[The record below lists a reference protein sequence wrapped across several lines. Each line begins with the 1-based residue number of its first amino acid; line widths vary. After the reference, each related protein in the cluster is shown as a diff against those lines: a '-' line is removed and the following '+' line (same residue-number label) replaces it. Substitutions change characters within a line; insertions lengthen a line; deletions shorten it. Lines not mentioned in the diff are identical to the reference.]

1 MDDINFNNQV
11 GPDPINAFPKKEQN
25 QLPVKPVFKKENNL
39 HPLTKITLVFA
50 IIFFV
55 VISFYIVNLFLTDN
69 NKEVANE
76 VEKTISVSSSATVY
90 EFSEFA
96 VVNISTETSGVLLSE
111 VVPQNFKK
119 TLTVSSAIEQEGVS
133 DITSV
138 EYSVS
143 PKYQKSGDNI
153 VIASYTVKEV
163 IKVKMPIEKVD
174 SILEIALNA
183 GANSISDLIFEV
195 KDFDK
200 LILNAKSTAITS
212 AEKGAKVVA
221 EKLNLELGELIGYS
235 DNLIDE
241 NNNFATVS
249 VNLIY
254 SVK

>member
-1 MDDINFNNQV
+1 MDDINFNNQA

-39 HPLTKITLVFA
+39 HPLTKIALIFS

-55 VISFYIVNLFLTDN
+55 VISFYIVNLFLVN
-69 NKEVANE
+69 NKEVLSE
-76 VEKTISVSSSATVY
+76 VEKNISVSSSATVY
-90 EFSEFA
+90 ASSEFA
-96 VVNISTETSGVLLSE
+96 VVNIGIESSGVLLSE
-111 VVPQNFKK
+111 VVSQNSNKV
-119 TLTVSSAIEQEGVS
+119 LVVSSAIRQEGIS

-138 EYSVS
+138 EYSVN
-143 PKYQKSGDNI
+143 PKYQKDEDN
-153 VIASYTVKEV
+153 VVVASYTVLEV

-174 SILEIALNA
+174 SILKIALNT
-183 GANSISDLIFEV
+183 GANSISDLIFEAE
-195 KDFDK
+195 DLDK

-241 NNNFATVS
+241 NNNSATVN

-254 SVK
+254 STK